1 MVCKR
6 LEVSDAVQ
14 VINHNDAHLIKKSLI
29 VEYLPPCPERDSM
42 FIVPKDD
49 TGVRQCFIS
58 APDRG
63 CHSRLPLQPQAHGLQ
78 GHWTA
83 CQ

>member
-29 VEYLPPCPERDSM
+29 VEYLPPCPERDSD
-42 FIVPKDD
+42 VYCPK
-49 TGVRQCFIS
+49 GRHRSEAVLHLCPR
-58 APDRG
+58 
-63 CHSRLPLQPQAHGLQ
+63 
-78 GHWTA
+78 
-83 CQ
+83 